1 MQLGVMERGS
11 SKICTGAHKGEGVS
25 HLISFHVFVLW
36 CLCFICTNLTLPSFK
51 KDVFV
56 RSGYFSPMRS
66 ISVAMKL
73 VFSNFKLFFQTK
85 VSQIAFNFNQL
96 EFEIY

>member
-1 MQLGVMERGS
+1 MQNMYRCTQGGRG
-11 SKICTGAHKGEGVS
+11 ITP
-25 HLISFHVFVLW
+25 HLFSCF
-36 CLCFICTNLTLPSFK
+36 CLMVPCFICTNLTLPSFK